1 MPFPLEIVTIDGP
14 SGGGKSTISRLL
26 AKALGYAFLD
36 TGAMYRA
43 VGLAVQR
50 SGLAPEEGEAL
61 ATLLAGLEIELVA
74 KSGDTGVILNGEDI
88 SAAIRSPE
96 MAMLASRV
104 SALPLVRRY
113 LTDLQRQIGAKG
125 GVVTEGRDTGTV
137 VFPAA
142 AHKFFLDANPEE
154 RARRRVAQ
162 LREQGR
168 QVDEAEI
175 LAQII
180 ERDRADS
187 SRAHAPLQPA
197 VDAVIVDSSHLDIGG
212 VVALMLEQ
220 IKRNRNAQGA
230 P

>member
-1 MPFPLEIVTIDGP
+1 MKGLGEIVTIDGP

-26 AKALGYAFLD
+26 AKELGYAFLD

-50 SGLAPEEGEAL
+50 AGLALEEGEPL
-61 ATLLAGLEIELVA
+61 AALLAGLEIALVA
-74 KSGDTGVILNGEDI
+74 TAGETGVILNGEDI
-88 SAAIRSPE
+88 SATIRAPE

-104 SALPLVRRY
+104 SALPLVRSY
-113 LTDLQRQIGAKG
+113 LTELQRQIGAQG
-125 GVVTEGRDTGTV
+125 AVVTEGRDTGTV
-137 VFPAA
+137 VFPHA
-142 AHKFFLDANPEE
+142 AHKFFLDASPSE

-162 LREQGR
+162 LREQGH

-175 LAQII
+175 LVQII

-187 SRAHAPLQPA
+187 NRAHAPLQPA
-197 VDAVIVDSSHLDIGG
+197 AEAVIVDSSHLDIAG
-212 VVALMLEQ
+212 VVALMLAQ
-220 IKRNRNAQGA
+220 IKRNRSEQGA

>member
-1 MPFPLEIVTIDGP
+1 MKATSEIVTIDGP

-26 AKALGYAFLD
+26 AKELGYAFLD

-50 SGLAPEEGEAL
+50 AGLAVEEGAPL
-61 ATLLAGLEIELVA
+61 ATLLGSLEIDLVA
-74 KSGDTGVILNGEDI
+74 SNGETGVILNGEDI
-88 SAAIRSPE
+88 STAIRSPE

-104 SALPLVRRY
+104 SALPMVRHY

-125 GVVTEGRDTGTV
+125 SVVTEGRDTGTV
-137 VFPAA
+137 VFPGAP
-142 AHKFFLDANPEE
+142 HKFFLDASPEE

-187 SRAHAPLQPA
+187 DRAHAPLKPA
-197 VDAVIVDSSHLDIGG
+197 ADAVNIDSSHLDIAG
-212 VVALMLEQ
+212 VVALMLDQ
-220 IKRNRNAQGA
+220 VKRNRDAQGT

>member
-1 MPFPLEIVTIDGP
+1 LKTSSEIVTIDGP

-26 AKALGYAFLD
+26 AKELGYAFLD

-50 SGLAPEEGEAL
+50 AGLAVAEGEPL
-61 ATLLAGLEIELVA
+61 AALLAGLEIDLVA
-74 KSGDTGVILNGEDI
+74 TAGDTGVILNGEDI

-104 SALPLVRRY
+104 SALPMVRSY

-137 VFPAA
+137 VFPSA
-142 AHKFFLDANPEE
+142 AHKFFLDASPEE

-168 QVDEAEI
+168 QVDETEI

-180 ERDRADS
+180 ERDQADS
-187 SRAHAPLQPA
+187 NRAHAPLKA
-197 VDAVIVDSSHLDIGG
+197 AFDAVIVDSSHLDIAG
-212 VVALMLEQ
+212 VVALMLDQ
-220 IKRNRNAQGA
+220 VKRNRNAQGA